1 MVEQIAFVIVLLTA
15 GYFLY
20 KRIKFIRQNIQLGRK
35 ADIQDEPARRF
46 RNVLLVAFGQ
56 KKMFKKPVPAILH
69 LFLYVGFLL
78 INIEVLE
85 FVIDGI
91 FGRHRTFAPYLGS
104 FYTVLM
110 NIFEFLAVAVL
121 VCCIFFLIR
130 RNVLKVRRFWMYEM
144 TAWPRL
150 DANIILLTEIA
161 LMVAILTMNATD
173 QSLQGVNSAYPETGR
188 LYFSSISLFLTPSL
202 IIVMQNGHA
211 TAMVVA
217 PVARAS
223 SVRSTLMS
231 LRPGSGS
238 LNI

>member
-91 FGRHRTFAPYLGS
+91 FGRHRRAR
-104 FYTVLM
+104 
-110 NIFEFLAVAVL
+110 AV
-121 VCCIFFLIR
+121 R
-130 RNVLKVRRFWMYEM
+130 
-144 TAWPRL
+144 
-150 DANIILLTEIA
+150 
-161 LMVAILTMNATD
+161 AILPA
-173 QSLQGVNSAYPETGR
+173 R
-188 LYFSSISLFLTPSL
+188 
-202 IIVMQNGHA
+202 
-211 TAMVVA
+211 
-217 PVARAS
+217 PVAGR
-223 SVRSTLMS
+223 RS
-231 LRPGSGS
+231 
-238 LNI
+238 